1 MMGKIRCNR
10 KTPSQV
16 APNSNL
22 LIEDSQSD
30 DPGQV
35 SRAAI
40 RRSLANEN
48 LAETSGATG
57 TRSTRLN
64 RTAKP
69 DKVASTL
76 EEFVEL
82 LAIRV
87 SWLDKMNS
95 LTDDCLNRFCDQ
107 QMEDIVNEFENIMV
121 LNVQNIATIFRFF
134 TSSLNSFQYGT
145 ETWLLAEK
153 IRKRLCKHVIGGRPS
168 DEPAF
173 LPDDYTYDFGQLRYK
188 TPLRPIETWPYTNP
202 GMHPHRLDADQ
213 GSDSGPGAYHSPMN
227 SAEEEVLTVA
237 DQTNKEH
244 EARALAGSYCQTRL
258 TTSQPQPT
266 RPGQSKTKYVSTPLP
281 FSLAHHSQKQTS
293 RLRTVL
299 PHIHEQYSAEL
310 IHGLSDIQTNVDHN
324 QRTKTAQQFTAAMA
338 THPTPAN
345 VDTGDNPE
353 PTATRP
359 ALASAAT
366 AANPAPAASQKATTN
381 LPMNN
386 AAFQLFNP
394 GLVVDPPAP
403 VHAKQIVVQAAAVTH
418 APVIAAQVANSN
430 PLLRQETDRLM
441 KELRIAHDQRVQ
453 DQELI
458 RRAQLTTEEAL
469 KAVKQA
475 THERLEAVRAQQELE
490 KAVKTLVADKD
501 KITAELYGQR
511 LALASH
517 LEQHEQIVERFRQD
531 QINNRTHLNQVLDQH
546 RLEIAQLAVKV
557 SHADK
562 VEAQPSGRKQEHIA
576 STIGPVA
583 ASLGVESD
591 DQAPDKCNMTSSRH
605 DECDEIEVS
614 HTDSD
619 RRDCEIRDRMA
630 ELERLVASLKLP
642 VNAQS
647 SKHPSSLRAKPGVRH
662 SKAKQVSFGADTTDY
677 SDTSYTSA
685 GEMTEATD
693 DSEEEVLSTTDGG
706 DESSSEKVGR
716 RRGGQNFMLAPPPVF
731 NQVCS
736 KDEDMHDWFKQF
748 EKYALAS
755 GWDSRTMASQA
766 AVNFHNVAEE
776 YLEELS
782 KPERKDYKTVKR
794 HMLKRM
800 KLPGAESRNCSEYQA
815 IHQLANESSAQF
827 ANRIQLLVSKTP
839 SLKREKSES
848 SIAKHFVERSAP
860 AISAILSVRRFKN
873 LQEARKYAERIDTS
887 TKRNQQRMY
896 QEEIFV
902 NAIQQQVP
910 TSYSQPRQTGFH
922 QHPSSFS
929 PQFRNQSA
937 SLTQQPAQQQ
947 QPSAKKVGFS
957 DQSRPNYALTCLNCN
972 SSSHLLL
979 ECPTLDRTQNCDYC
993 GRRGHPTRCCI
1004 DKHLNRAPRFLQ
1016 SGNGPTSGSGTT
1028 RAATN
1033 SSLVGTQ

>member
-1 MMGKIRCNR
+1 MMGKIRIDRN
-10 KTPSQV
+10 TPSQV

-22 LIEDSQSD
+22 LIEESQSD

-35 SRAAI
+35 SCASI
-40 RRSLANEN
+40 RRPQANETS
-48 LAETSGATG
+48 AETSGATG

-107 QMEDIVNEFENIMV
+107 QMEDIVEEFENIMV
-121 LNVQNIATIFRFF
+121 LNVQNIATIFKYF

-145 ETWLLAEK
+145 KTWLLSEK

-173 LPDDYTYDFGQLRYK
+173 LPDDYTYDFGQIQYK

-213 GSDSGPGAYHSPMN
+213 GSDSNPGSYHSPIN

-237 DQTNKEH
+237 DKSNKGH
-244 EARALAGSYCQTRL
+244 EDRALAGSYCQTSL

-266 RPGQSKTKYVSTPLP
+266 RTSKTKYFSTPLP
-281 FSLAHHSQKQTS
+281 FSLPQHSQKKIS
-293 RLRTVL
+293 HLRTVL
-299 PHIHEQYSAEL
+299 PHILEQYSAEL

-324 QRTKTAQQFTAAMA
+324 QPTKTAQQVTAPMA
-338 THPTPAN
+338 THPTSAN
-345 VDTGDNPE
+345 RDNPA
-353 PTATRP
+353 PTVTRS
-359 ALASAAT
+359 AHANAAT
-366 AANPAPAASQKATTN
+366 AANPAPEASRTASTN
-381 LPMNN
+381 LQLNN
-386 AAFQLFNP
+386 AAFQLFSP
-394 GLVVDPPAP
+394 GLAVNSPAP
-403 VHAKQIVVQAAAVTH
+403 VNAKQIVVQAATVTH
-418 APVIAAQVANSN
+418 ASVIAAQVANSN

-458 RRAQLTTEEAL
+458 RRAQLTAEDAL

-475 THERLEAVRAQQELE
+475 TDERLEAVRDQQELE
-490 KAVKTLVADKD
+490 KAVRTLVADKD
-501 KITAELYGQR
+501 KITAELYEQR

-517 LEQHEQIVERFRQD
+517 LEQHEQIVERFRQN
-531 QINNRTHLNQVLDQH
+531 QINNRTHLNQVMDQH

-557 SHADK
+557 SQADK
-562 VEAQPSGRKQEHIA
+562 VEAQPFDRRHEHIA
-576 STIGPVA
+576 STIEPVV

-591 DQAPDKCNMTSSRH
+591 DQSPDKGNMTSSRY
-605 DECDEIEVS
+605 DEGDEIEVS
-614 HTDSD
+614 HADTE
-619 RRDCEIRDRMA
+619 RRDCEIRNRMA

-642 VNAQS
+642 VSSRS
-647 SKHPSSLRAKPGVRH
+647 SKHPSSLRAKPGVKH
-662 SKAKQVSFGADTTDY
+662 SKTKQVSFGADTTDY

-693 DSEEEVLSTTDGG
+693 DSEEEVLSTTDGD
-706 DESSSEKVGR
+706 DEPSSEKAGR
-716 RRGGQNFMLAPPPVF
+716 RKGGQNFMLAPPPVF

-815 IHQLANESSAQF
+815 IHQLSNESSAQF

-860 AISAILSVRRFKN
+860 AISAILSVKRFKN

-910 TSYSQPRQTGFH
+910 PSYSQPRQTGFH
-922 QHPSSFS
+922 HHPSSFS

-957 DQSRPNYALTCLNCN
+957 DQSRPNYALTCLNCD

-1004 DKHLNRAPRFLQ
+1004 DKYLNRTPRFLQ